1 VRNNSVDQAV
11 DYRDGMAKVY
21 HVLFVICFPQLYLA
35 FNWVGVP
42 CGSLCKT
49 LLMHLSTQTES
60 KFIRTSTVVFL
71 QALYGKLFSWIVHR
85 INALLRI
92 DQRRLTSYV

>member
-1 VRNNSVDQAV
+1 MRNNSVDQAV

-21 HVLFVICFPQLYLA
+21 HVLFVIFLNFTLPLTGWVFLVVLSVKLCWCTFPPKLNPNSSELQLL
-35 FNWVGVP
+35 F
-42 CGSLCKT
+42 
-49 LLMHLSTQTES
+49 
-60 KFIRTSTVVFL
+60 FL
-71 QALYGKLFSWIVHR
+71 QALYGNLFIWIVHR